1 MSRCWLWRPVQWT
14 INELFAP
21 TTDFMLRRL
30 NPRPHPTMPQDGQD
44 GTVGCWSSRK
54 CLWPSRLLPASS
66 FSPPQKYLLVAL
78 YTFLGWFSSPSTRK
92 DFRRLETLYN
102 LGANVCQQIFCQRQI
117 NGFLVNCRCPDIRL
131 LSGKTNF
138 LKSDLR

>member
-14 INELFAP
+14 INELPAP
-21 TTDFMLRRL
+21 SQTPSKEDLTRD
-30 NPRPHPTMPQDGQD
+30 PTMPQDGQD

-54 CLWPSRLLPASS
+54 CLKPSRLLPASS
-66 FSPPQKYLLVAL
+66 FSPPQKCLLVAL
-78 YTFLGWFSSPSTRK
+78 YAFLGWFSSPLTRK

-131 LSGKTNF
+131 LGGKTNF
-138 LKSDLR
+138 DKSDFS